1 MNMVGNYLPDMKR
14 RDMRNDELA
23 SLFNV
28 RSHNPSFFAVKESAA
43 YKGELLDF
51 CIPVNLHFPPAELV
65 EMIRDNLEEILR
77 YYPDYAHVHQQ
88 YIGEMTGLAP
98 ETIVPCNGSTEI
110 ITSLCQRATGPI
122 VTSVPTFS
130 RWTDLPEQLN
140 VPLNTILRRRENNF
154 RLEVDEIVR
163 RVHEVG
169 ARTLVISN
177 PNNPT
182 GAWLTLDEIKTL
194 ARSLDDLE
202 AVIIDESFIDFSDLE
217 SAATLAADAANLV
230 VVKSMGKSLGWH
242 GVRLGYAVAEP
253 GRAEAL
259 RARLPFWNING
270 LAAYILKTVTRFK
283 REYAASFALVAED
296 RLYMAQQ
303 LEAVPGLVIYPSK
316 ANFLF
321 VELVNG
327 VSGRMLRDQLLK
339 NHGVMIR
346 ECSNKIGSTEQ
357 YLRLAVQGRAAVD
370 VLVSAIN
377 EELARIQRT
386 TRNCQQPNI
395 SGLKDTRASVMQPL
409 HWDRGR
415 RGPSEEVDSV
425 SRG

>member
-1 MNMVGNYLPDMKR
+1 MS
-14 RDMRNDELA
+14 NDELA

-43 YKGELLDF
+43 YQGELLDF

-65 EMIRDNLEEILR
+65 EMIRDNLPEILR
-77 YYPDYAHVHQQ
+77 YYPDYASVHQQ

-130 RWTDLPEQLN
+130 RWTDLPEELS
-140 VPLNTILRRRENNF
+140 VPLFTIQRRRERGF
-154 RLEVDEIVR
+154 RLEVEEIVNHVR
-163 RVHEVG
+163 EAG
-169 ARTLVISN
+169 AQTLVISN

-182 GAWLTLDEIKTL
+182 GAWLELDEVKAL
-194 ARSLDDLE
+194 ARALKDID
-202 AVIIDESFIDFSDLE
+202 AVIIDESFIDFSDIY
-217 SAATLAADAANLV
+217 SAATHAADTANLV

-253 GRAEAL
+253 KRAEAM

-270 LAAYILKTVTRFK
+270 LAAYVLKSVTRFK
-283 REYAASFALVAED
+283 REYEASFAMVAED
-296 RLYMAQQ
+296 RLYMTEQ
-303 LEAVPGLVIYPSK
+303 LANVPGLVVYPSK

-321 VELVNG
+321 VELGNG
-327 VSGRMLRDQLLK
+327 VSGRALRDRLLR

-346 ECSNKIGSTEQ
+346 ECSNKIGSGEH

-370 VLVSAIN
+370 VLVSAFK
-377 EELARIQRT
+377 EELAD
-386 TRNCQQPNI
+386 I
-395 SGLKDTRASVMQPL
+395 SANYSQLSAA
-409 HWDRGR
+409 
-415 RGPSEEVDSV
+415 
-425 SRG
+425 